1 MIRGIIFPTQ
11 DVALVQGRGEL
22 GFDIKVK
29 EFPVYR
35 PVDDP
40 GCIQPVMAQR
50 GDEEPAPDLI
60 RGLASAWRS
69 NRWRIHASIQWPK
82 GA

>member
-1 MIRGIIFPTQ
+1 M
-11 DVALVQGRGEL
+11 QGRGQL
-22 GFDIKVK
+22 GLDIAVK
-29 EFPVYR
+29 DFAVYR

-40 GCIQPVMAQR
+40 WRVQPVMAQR
-50 GDEEPAPDLI
+50 RDEEPAPDLI